1 MGTNRGQIGTAPI
14 KGKVFQ
20 KVYLFSCPNISM
32 ISGTQAASARYF
44 TSLSIVHHRNG
55 AARAHGLVI
64 PRSGASRIRMPRWRP
79 PVRISAWS
87 PLTSSTRLAGR
98 CLSPGAKVRTALI
111 VDGYEALLRARRRK
125 FRWDQ
130 EKRWYSRHRWRVE
143 GIQGESKTQHGLRR
157 AIRRGLDNV
166 AIQVY
171 LTAAVIN
178 LKRLAAAL
186 LHLFAWLGNNL
197 FPSERRPGQIC
208 RISWDAAFAL

>member
-1 MGTNRGQIGTAPI
+1 M
-14 KGKVFQ
+14 
-20 KVYLFSCPNISM
+20 
-32 ISGTQAASARYF
+32 
-44 TSLSIVHHRNG
+44 
-55 AARAHGLVI
+55 
-64 PRSGASRIRMPRWRP
+64 
-79 PVRISAWS
+79 
-87 PLTSSTRLAGR
+87 
-98 CLSPGAKVRTALI
+98 RTALI